1 MFYCQVSNL
10 MRDLFF
16 CNQPDNDSCIILTSL
31 CRIDS
36 LVGRF
41 PFDFTSETQ
50 HYVKPKIHPKLSE
63 FCKKL
68 TAITQEQVDN
78 GADIRGTLLL
88 YDNWLRSNGLLRD
101 NASAFSN
108 SSTGSSSSS
117 SSGTSSSGS
126 SIYNVGSSSSSS
138 SSSSNRNSGSS
149 SGSNSD
155 NKYTSSNRSNSASS
169 NVTNTNT
176 SINKV
181 SSTSPNTIT
190 DSPTPTPTFC
200 IITWG
205 DSDIGTILKE
215 QCRRNDIELPPYFHQ
230 WINLKSL
237 FKQHFGWEPHGGL
250 QNVVQRCGFSFDG
263 RAHSG
268 LVDSVNTAK
277 IVKKML
283 EEGFRFTRPT
293 RNIYSYK
300 PREPQ

>member
-1 MFYCQVSNL
+1 MIDASFLFYFAVLN
-10 MRDLFF
+10 
-16 CNQPDNDSCIILTSL
+16 
-31 CRIDS
+31 S

-88 YDNWLRSNGLLRD
+88 YDQWLRSNGLLRD
-101 NASAFSN
+101 NTSVISN
-108 SSTGSSSSS
+108 SSTGSSSSTCSFSANS
-117 SSGTSSSGS
+117 SSS
-126 SIYNVGSSSSSS
+126 SIGGSIYSVGSSSSSTSRNSDS
-138 SSSSNRNSGSS
+138 SSSSSS
-149 SGSNSD
+149 DS
-155 NKYTSSNRSNSASS
+155 KYNDSNRSNSSSASS
-169 NVTNTNT
+169 YVTNTNT
-176 SINKV
+176 STKTV
-181 SSTSPNTIT
+181 SSTSSNTNT
-190 DSPTPTPTFC
+190 DSPTPTFC